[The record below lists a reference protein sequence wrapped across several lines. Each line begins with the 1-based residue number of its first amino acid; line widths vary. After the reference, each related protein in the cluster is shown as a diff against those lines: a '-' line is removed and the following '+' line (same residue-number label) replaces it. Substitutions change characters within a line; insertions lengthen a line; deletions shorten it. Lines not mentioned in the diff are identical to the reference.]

1 MENENAVVDTVEN
14 QQTDDV
20 NKEVTSST
28 DNQSADNDLAERLR
42 KAEEKI
48 VSLKK
53 EVKQYKSAK
62 EENSWETNE
71 VKEEAQEI
79 KEKVQEDTN
88 ENSTIKE
95 LQSQL
100 EELQAKLNQNTSNSM
115 WLWWTDRQ
123 STSSQ
128 TQLTSAELEK
138 MSTSEYEKVREWII
152 KWEIEIVD

>member
-14 QQTDDV
+14 QQTD
-20 NKEVTSST
+20 EVVETTTS
-28 DNQSADNDLAERLR
+28 DNQTADNDLAERLR

-53 EVKQYKSAK
+53 EVKQYKSSK

-71 VKEEAQEI
+71 ATEQAQEVN
-79 KEKVQEDTN
+79 EKVQENAD

-100 EELQAKLNQNTSNSM
+100 EELQAKVNQTNSNSM

-128 TQLTSAELEK
+128 TQFTSAELEK

>member
-14 QQTDDV
+14 QQTD
-20 NKEVTSST
+20 EVVETTTSN
-28 DNQSADNDLAERLR
+28 NQTADNDLAERLK

-53 EVKQYKSAK
+53 EVKQYKSSK

-71 VKEEAQEI
+71 ANEQAQEVN
-79 KEKVQEDTN
+79 EKVQENAD

-100 EELQAKLNQNTSNSM
+100 EELQAKVNQTNSNSM
-115 WLWWTDRQ
+115 WLWWTNRQ

-128 TQLTSAELEK
+128 TQFTSAELEK